1 MTCIT
6 SSGRLCSTERN
17 ERFARRYQFL
27 NHAVVAQGIERPT
40 VDREDEGSR
49 PFFRARQLV
58 AFLTLL
64 RPDGGHAVKNRIIA
78 GVVTLVALVSI
89 SGCSLFEKEVD
100 DFFRILGSTPGTFL
114 NYGADGQ
121 VVFEAKCRSMH
132 FERDTEYDVYST
144 DSDDTRKMIE
154 PSSVVKVSCGDNLIN
169 TVGFTSV
176 YISDGA
182 KASLAA
188 NSQQFYDVRV
198 KNNDRGIPLI
208 NYIWRDVKNLF
219 VGTSRVAQICDQNNN
234 PILAFAADGVTGHA
248 TDVAKSTL
256 FKIDTKGNKPDGYVW
271 ISRGSY
277 TVLDTDLLG

>member
-1 MTCIT
+1 MKT
-6 SSGRLCSTERN
+6 R
-17 ERFARRYQFL
+17 
-27 NHAVVAQGIERPT
+27 
-40 VDREDEGSR
+40 
-49 PFFRARQLV
+49 
-58 AFLTLL
+58 
-64 RPDGGHAVKNRIIA
+64 NRIIA
-78 GVVTLVALVSI
+78 GVVALVAFVSL
-89 SGCSLFEKEVD
+89 SACSLFEKKVD
-100 DFFRILGSTPGTFL
+100 DIFRILGSTPGTFL

-144 DSDDTRKMIE
+144 ASDGTRKMIE

-219 VGTSRVAQICDQNNN
+219 VGTARVAQICDQNNN
-234 PILAFAADGVTGHA
+234 PILAFAADGVTGYA

-256 FKIDTKGNKPDGYVW
+256 FKIDTSGDKPDGYVW

-277 TVLDTDLLG
+277 TVMDTALLG